1 MPAFYIK
8 KIRKRVK
15 MKQERKN
22 KVKSEVIMF
31 INLTVASALIAFNLK
46 SFVNTGGLFPGGFS
60 GLTLLIQQVF
70 SSFLN
75 IEIPYSAVYMPLNL
89 IPAYIGF
96 KFIGKKFTIY
106 SFYLVFLSSFLTDLF
121 PAVTITYD
129 VLLIAVFGGIVQGIA
144 ISIAL
149 ISGASGGGTDFIAI
163 YFSEKKGLDVWN
175 YVLLGN
181 AIILVTAGVL
191 FGFDKALYSIIFQ
204 YTSTQMISMMFK
216 RYQKDTLFIITSQPM
231 AIYGKIRELTH
242 HDATLIEGSGCY
254 EGADRHILYSVIG
267 REQVDKVI
275 AAIRQIDEHAF
286 INVIRTEQIN
296 GRFYRTPTK

>member
-1 MPAFYIK
+1 
-8 KIRKRVK
+8 
-15 MKQERKN
+15 MKQERN
-22 KVKSEVIMF
+22 KRVKSEIVMF
-31 INLTVASALIAFNLK
+31 ISLTLASALIAFNLK
-46 SFVNTGGLFPGGFS
+46 SFVRTGGLFPGGFS
-60 GLTLLIQQVF
+60 GLALLVQQIL
-70 SSFLN
+70 SSFLH
-75 IEIPYSAVYMPLNL
+75 ITVPYSAIYMPVNL

-96 KFIGKKFTIY
+96 KYIGKKFTIY
-106 SFYLVFLSSFLTDLF
+106 SFDLVFLSSFLTDVF

-144 ISIAL
+144 VSIAL

-163 YFSEKKGLDVWN
+163 YFSEKKGVDVWN

-181 AIILVTAGVL
+181 AIILTTAGIL

-204 YTSTQMISMMFK
+204 YTTTQAISIMFK
-216 RYQKDTLFIITSQPM
+216 RYQKDTLFIITDQPM
-231 AIYGKIRELTH
+231 AVYGKIRELTH
-242 HDATLIEGSGCY
+242 HDATLIEGNGCY
-254 EGADRHILYSVIG
+254 EGAERHILYSVVG

>member
-1 MPAFYIK
+1 
-8 KIRKRVK
+8 
-15 MKQERKN
+15 
-22 KVKSEVIMF
+22 MF
-31 INLTVASALIAFNLK
+31 IALTLASAVVAFNLK

-60 GLTLLIQQVF
+60 GLSLLFQQIFRTYLHISVPF
-70 SSFLN
+70 SALY
-75 IEIPYSAVYMPLNL
+75 IPFNL

-96 KFIGKKFTIY
+96 KYIGKKFTIY
-106 SFYLVFLSSFLTDLF
+106 SFYLVFLSSFLTDIF

-129 VLLIAVFGGIVQGIA
+129 ILLIAIFGGIINGVA

-163 YFSEKKGLDVWN
+163 YFSEKKGIDVWN
-175 YVLLGN
+175 YIFAAN
-181 AIILVTAGVL
+181 AVILVTAGIL

-204 YTSTQMISMMFK
+204 FTSTQILSTMFK
-216 RYQKDTLFIITSQPM
+216 RYQKDTLFIITDQPT
-231 AIYGKIRELTH
+231 AVYGKIRELTN

-275 AAIRQIDEHAF
+275 AAIKEIDEHAF
-286 INVIRTEQIN
+286 INVINTEQIN
-296 GRFYRTPTK
+296 GRFYKTPTR

>member
-1 MPAFYIK
+1 
-8 KIRKRVK
+8 
-15 MKQERKN
+15 MKQESKKR
-22 KVKSEVIMF
+22 VQSEIIMF
-31 INLTVASALIAFNLK
+31 VSLTLASALIAFNLK

-60 GLTLLIQQVF
+60 GLALLIQQIL
-70 SSFLN
+70 SSFLH
-75 IEIPYSAVYMPLNL
+75 ITVPYSAIYMPLNL

-96 KFIGKKFTIY
+96 KYIGKKFTIY

-129 VLLIAVFGGIVQGIA
+129 ILLIAVFGGIVQGIA

-181 AIILVTAGVL
+181 AVILVTAGVL

-204 YTSTQMISMMFK
+204 YTSTQMISIMFK
-216 RYQKDTLFIITSQPM
+216 RYQKDTLLIITSQPM
-231 AIYGKIRELTH
+231 AVYGKIRELTH
-242 HDATLIEGSGCY
+242 HDATLIEGKGCY
-254 EGADRHILYSVIG
+254 EGADRHILYSVVG

-275 AAIRQIDEHAF
+275 AAIRQIDEHVF

>member
-1 MPAFYIK
+1 
-8 KIRKRVK
+8 
-15 MKQERKN
+15 MKQESKKR
-22 KVKSEVIMF
+22 VQSEVIMF
-31 INLTVASALIAFNLK
+31 ISLTLASALIAFNLK
-46 SFVNTGGLFPGGFS
+46 SFVRTGGLFPGGFS
-60 GLTLLIQQVF
+60 GLALLIQQIL
-70 SSFLN
+70 SSFLH
-75 IEIPYSAVYMPLNL
+75 ITVPYSAIYMPLNL

-96 KFIGKKFTIY
+96 KYIGKKFTIY

-129 VLLIAVFGGIVQGIA
+129 ILLIAIFGGIVQGIA

-181 AIILVTAGVL
+181 AVILVTAGIL

-204 YTSTQMISMMFK
+204 YTSTQIISMMFK
-216 RYQKDTLFIITSQPM
+216 RYQKDTLLIITSQPM
-231 AIYGKIRELTH
+231 AVYGKIRELTH
-242 HDATLIEGSGCY
+242 HDATLIEGKGCY
-254 EGADRHILYSVIG
+254 EGADRHILYSVVG

>member
-1 MPAFYIK
+1 
-8 KIRKRVK
+8 
-15 MKQERKN
+15 MKQERN
-22 KVKSEVIMF
+22 KRVKSEIVMF
-31 INLTVASALIAFNLK
+31 ISLTLASALIAFNLK
-46 SFVNTGGLFPGGFS
+46 SFVRTGGLFPGGFS
-60 GLTLLIQQVF
+60 GLALLVQQIL
-70 SSFLN
+70 SSFFH
-75 IEIPYSAVYMPLNL
+75 ITVPYSAIYMPVNL

-96 KFIGKKFTIY
+96 KYIGKKFTIY
-106 SFYLVFLSSFLTDLF
+106 SFYLVFLSSFLTDVF

-144 ISIAL
+144 VSIAL

-163 YFSEKKGLDVWN
+163 YFSEKKGVDVWN

-181 AIILVTAGVL
+181 AIILTTAGIL

-204 YTSTQMISMMFK
+204 YTTTQAISIMFK
-216 RYQKDTLFIITSQPM
+216 RYQKDTLFIITDQPM
-231 AIYGKIRELTH
+231 AVYGRIRELTH
-242 HDATLIEGSGCY
+242 HDATLIEGNGCY
-254 EGADRHILYSVIG
+254 EGAERHILYSVVG